1 MAGLGDV
8 LFGVERAGELAER
21 ELVAGRRPCGGFGE
35 QEIDLV
41 GDFARI
47 PVRVDVREGDVMV
60 LGISCG
66 HVETVVGMPDLMP
79 VFEEPCGEHVAVGAG
94 EQVAVLDGHAV
105 PVGGELDRRIQLLDL
120 LRLGAGR
127 AVGEHDA
134 VAHEFVVGWTVA
146 PFSADAEAFAPVGQT
161 LDEPLVDVIPDEPAG
176 VALVPFE
183 VDELAQTAARVA
195 HGMHVLTADERLA
208 RPAPFVAVFEPV
220 LDLGRL
226 GVHTAFEVAD
236 PVVGMVPVDT
246 FVVDGTTRIKPVRV
260 CAHGLEDFARVGFV
274 AQRPDE
280 HAGMVAVAQDHA
292 VQPVDARAQ
301 PGLVVT
307 GDGGSHG
314 DVAGAVPAAMGLQIG
329 LVDQVDA
336 VFVAQLVPA

>member
-1 MAGLGDV
+1 
-8 LFGVERAGELAER
+8 
-21 ELVAGRRPCGGFGE
+21 
-35 QEIDLV
+35 
-41 GDFARI
+41 
-47 PVRVDVREGDVMV
+47 
-60 LGISCG
+60 
-66 HVETVVGMPDLMP
+66 
-79 VFEEPCGEHVAVGAG
+79 
-94 EQVAVLDGHAV
+94 
-105 PVGGELDRRIQLLDL
+105 
-120 LRLGAGR
+120 
-127 AVGEHDA
+127 
-134 VAHEFVVGWTVA
+134 
-146 PFSADAEAFAPVGQT
+146 
-161 LDEPLVDVIPDEPAG
+161 
-176 VALVPFE
+176 
-183 VDELAQTAARVA
+183 
-195 HGMHVLTADERLA
+195 MHVLTADERLA

-260 CAHGLEDFARVGFV
+260 RAHGLEDFARVGFV

-314 DVAGAVPAAMGLQIG
+314 DVVGAVPAAMGLQIG

-336 VFVAQLVPA
+336 VFVAQFVPA